1 MADIVDW
8 RNICS
13 ALLYYSIPSYTAESE
28 KPKSSSE
35 CELGSANDKH
45 M

>member
-8 RNICS
+8 LNIYS
-13 ALLYYSIPSYTAESE
+13 TLLYYSIPSYTGESGI
-28 KPKSSSE
+28 PKSISE
-35 CELGSANDKH
+35 CELSSANDNH

>member
-8 RNICS
+8 LNICS
-13 ALLYYSIPSYTAESE
+13 PLLYYSIPSYTGESG

-35 CELGSANDKH
+35 CELSSANDNR